1 MKRSSERV
9 LTTFVGSLIRPPE
22 LRRLQTTGRTDADEY
37 SHVLRTSV
45 QDAVRHEVEVGLDV
59 ISDGEFGKSNWA
71 GYILSRVAGFES
83 RPVPPD
89 AQIYDRFGREGAE
102 FADFYSENVVG
113 EWTPR
118 RLVCT
123 GPIAYHPTEVQRDIA
138 NFKTALTEL
147 HSDVEPFM
155 PAVAPASFL
164 RDAVNEF
171 YATEEEYL
179 YAIADALR
187 QEYQAILDA
196 GFLLQVDDAVLATMW
211 VVMESEGLEAY
222 RRWAAPR
229 IDALNYAL
237 RGLPQ
242 ERVRY
247 HLCWGSWPGPHVT
260 DIPLEH
266 VVDLL
271 LRVDA
276 GAYAIEA
283 GNPRHMH
290 EWQVW
295 QSTPLPEGKVLI
307 PGVISHSTPV
317 VEHPRL
323 VAERIQ
329 RYASLVGKHNVIAGS
344 DCGFA
349 QSQGLARVPPSIM
362 WAKLAALVDGAKLA
376 SKELF
381 SA

>member
-37 SHVLRTSV
+37 TQVLRTSV
-45 QDAVRHEVEVGLDV
+45 QEAVRHEIEVGLDV

-71 GYILSRVAGFES
+71 GYILNRVTGFELQ
-83 RPVPPD
+83 PVPPD
-89 AQIYDRFGREGAE
+89 AQIYNRFGREGVE

-123 GPIAYHPTEVQRDIA
+123 GPISYRSSGIYRDIT
-138 NFKTALTEL
+138 NFKAALTEL
-147 HSDVEPFM
+147 NSDVEAFI

-164 RDAVNEF
+164 RDAMNEF
-171 YATEEEYL
+171 YSTEEEYL
-179 YAIADALR
+179 YAIGDALR

-211 VVMESEGLEAY
+211 VVMESEGLQAY
-222 RRWAAPR
+222 RRWAEQR

-237 RGLPQ
+237 RRLPE

-271 LRVDA
+271 LRVNA

-295 QSTPLPEGKVLI
+295 QSTPLPEGKLLI

-329 RYASLVGKHNVIAGS
+329 RYAGLVGKHNVIAGS

-349 QSQGLARVPPSIM
+349 QSQGLARVAPSIM
-362 WAKLAALVDGAKLA
+362 WAKLAALVDGANLA

-381 SA
+381 